1 MNVCVGGGRGMN
13 ECVGG
18 REGYECVW
26 GGEGRGGK
34 GMNVCVV
41 GGGKREGFFV
51 RVNIN
56 RQTCIKGYKIC
67 HWSKYLINFA
77 NL

>member
-1 MNVCVGGGRGMN
+1 MNVCVR
-13 ECVGG
+13 G

-26 GGEGRGGK
+26 EGGR
-34 GMNVCVV
+34 GMNVC
-41 GGGKREGFFV
+41 GGGREKGGVFV

-56 RQTCIKGYKIC
+56 RQTCIKEYKIC

>member
-1 MNVCVGGGRGMN
+1 MSVWEGGRGMN
-13 ECVGG
+13 VCGG
-18 REGYECVW
+18 R
-26 GGEGRGGK
+26 EGRGGK

-67 HWSKYLINFA
+67 HWSQISHPTLPICDLFSK
-77 NL
+77 

>member
-1 MNVCVGGGRGMN
+1 MCV
-13 ECVGG
+13 
-18 REGYECVW
+18 